1 MNKSLII
8 GLTGGIGSGKSS
20 VSAIFEELG
29 VPVVDTDKI
38 AHALTASHGSA
49 MPDIIEM
56 FGTEFR
62 NEDGSLNRPLMRDLV
77 FSDDN
82 ARIKLEN
89 ILHPMIYQEAIRMM
103 SLHREARYILLVVP
117 LLLETGTYL
126 PLVDRILVVDCEETQ
141 QISRTMKRSRLDEIA
156 VQGIMNRQIPRSER
170 LQHADD
176 VILNHDRQEATR
188 RQILELDRLYIRLY
202 QNRYNGEAGT
212 E

>member
-29 VPVVDTDKI
+29 APVVDTDKI
-38 AHALTASHGSA
+38 AHALTAPLGPA
-49 MPDIIEM
+49 MPDIVKI

-62 NEDGSLNRPLMRDLV
+62 NEDGSLNRPLMRDHI

-82 ARIKLEN
+82 ARMKLEN
-89 ILHPMIYQEAIRMM
+89 VLHPMIYQEAIRMM

-126 PLVDRILVVDCEETQ
+126 PLIDRILVVDCEETQ

-156 VQGIMNRQIPRSER
+156 VRSIMNRQISRNER
-170 LQHADD
+170 LKCADD
-176 VILNHDRQEATR
+176 VILNHDRPEATR
-188 RQILELDRLYIRLY
+188 RQIMELDRLYIKLY
-202 QNRYNGEAGT
+202 QNRYDSKAST